1 MKNLKALK
9 KLLDEL
15 HKKYN
20 HRKFVHPDPLEFL
33 YYYDDPLDREIVGLI
48 AASLAYGNVWQ
59 ILKSVASVLERLGPL
74 PRAFILERSDKQ
86 FKKNFADF
94 KHRFTTGDD
103 VVNLLV
109 GAKRAIKKRGSLHN
123 SFLSYFSDEDENV
136 LPALC
141 GFVDEITSGFSFTHT
156 GFISSPDAKSACKRL
171 NLFLRWMVRRDEV
184 DPGGWNDIPRS
195 KLVVPLDTHM
205 HKIAIMLGLTRRKQ
219 ADIKTAL
226 EITDAFKKIE
236 PDDPVKY
243 DFVLTRFGIRNDERF
258 RFESLCARFCTFL

>member
-1 MKNLKALK
+1 
-9 KLLDEL
+9 
-15 HKKYN
+15 
-20 HRKFVHPDPLEFL
+20 
-33 YYYDDPLDREIVGLI
+33 
-48 AASLAYGNVWQ
+48 
-59 ILKSVASVLERLGPL
+59 
-74 PRAFILERSDKQ
+74 
-86 FKKNFADF
+86 
-94 KHRFTTGDD
+94 
-103 VVNLLV
+103 
-109 GAKRAIKKRGSLHN
+109 
-123 SFLSYFSDEDENV
+123 
-136 LPALC
+136 
-141 GFVDEITSGFSFTHT
+141 
-156 GFISSPDAKSACKRL
+156 
-171 NLFLRWMVRRDEV
+171 MVRRDEV